1 MSSNGSESYLKYPL
15 FQEAM
20 GHFQVGKW
28 EDGFLK
34 LGEIEKIYPF
44 EPARFTHAE

>member
-1 MSSNGSESYLKYPL
+1 MSVNQTKSYLKNPL

-20 GHFQVGKW
+20 GYFQVGKW

-34 LGEIEKIYPF
+34 IKR
-44 EPARFTHAE
+44 ARKNLSH